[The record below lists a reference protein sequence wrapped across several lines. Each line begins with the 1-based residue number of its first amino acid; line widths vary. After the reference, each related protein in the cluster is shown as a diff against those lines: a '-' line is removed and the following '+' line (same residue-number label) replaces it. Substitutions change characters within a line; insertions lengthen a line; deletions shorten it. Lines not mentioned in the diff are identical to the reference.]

1 MRGNIVILERDGDNR
16 LFRFADSIPEK
27 RISANV
33 FINVGESDDDPD
45 NVYLDSRDETDIGA
59 YPNLPKVPSR

>member
-45 NVYLDSRDETDIGA
+45 ERY
-59 YPNLPKVPSR
+59 NLSVHAD